1 MGQHRLKEETKAGDS
16 DLRSLVDQDE
26 VSDDTV
32 RAIQDVAA
40 KVYGKI
46 PELFRVKGLVDDPEW
61 YETFFEVAMQWPPS
75 CGLDEKTRH
84 FMGLAKSLAYLWK
97 PGILAHLE
105 FCRRAGA
112 SQGEVSEVIKVAAV
126 CLGLGNLEVAL
137 AALDDAVTNERH
149 LLSADRIEDERT
161 LEIVEDA
168 KRLMGETPPVYLS
181 RYIVEDPYWL
191 ELLHD
196 AVSVLFNPGALDAKT
211 KHLLCVAV
219 SSISRWQG
227 GVRRHARLALDSGAT
242 RREVADV
249 IKSSF
254 KTGLSVGTQAGYS
267 TPCFV
272 PPESAGGC
280 GEE

>member
-1 MGQHRLKEETKAGDS
+1 
-16 DLRSLVDQDE
+16 

-75 CGLDEKTRH
+75 CVLEEKTRH
-84 FMGLAKSLAYLWK
+84 FVGLAKSLAYLWK

-105 FCRRAGA
+105 FCTKAGA
-112 SQGEVSEVIKVAAV
+112 SQSEVSEVIKVASLS
-126 CLGLGNLEVAL
+126 LGLGNLEVAL
-137 AALDDAVTNERH
+137 AALDDGRTGESLIR
-149 LLSADRIEDERT
+149 SEDQIEDVRVLRVIRDAKSLMSEPPKAY
-161 LEIVEDA
+161 LHPLVED
-168 KRLMGETPPVYLS
+168 
-181 RYIVEDPYWL
+181 DPYWL
-191 ELLHD
+191 ELLHEGL
-196 AVSVLFNPGALDAKT
+196 SILFQPGALDVKT
-211 KHLLCVAV
+211 KHLICLAV
-219 SSISRWQG
+219 HSISRWQE
-227 GVRRHARLALDSGAT
+227 GVRRHARLAMESGAT

-272 PPESAGGC
+272 PPKSAGAC
-280 GEE
+280 SEE